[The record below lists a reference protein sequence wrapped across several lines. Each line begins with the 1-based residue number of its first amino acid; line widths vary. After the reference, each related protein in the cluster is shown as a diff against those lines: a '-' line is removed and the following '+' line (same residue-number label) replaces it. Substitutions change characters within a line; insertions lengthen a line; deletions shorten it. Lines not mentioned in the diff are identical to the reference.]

1 MDGLVQL
8 LMLGLP
14 VMVLSLIAGLGASVA
29 VLVHEARGRSFV
41 ISRALGWLNLGWI
54 GPLALLSATAP
65 TRDVRLMFAFAA
77 VVFALV
83 GLGGLR
89 MALRARAEVSPG

>member
-1 MDGLVQL
+1 M
-8 LMLGLP
+8 
-14 VMVLSLIAGLGASVA
+14 
-29 VLVHEARGRSFV
+29 ARARH
-41 ISRALGWLNLGWI
+41 WI

-83 GLGGLR
+83 GIGGLR